1 MTSSVGY
8 ASSSHFGVHFGLGAA
23 KQVDRI
29 EIRWPSGVEQVLRG
43 VHANQVL
50 QVTEPAK

>member
-29 EIRWPSGVEQVLRG
+29 EIRWPSGIQQALRG
-43 VHANQVL
+43 VRANQIL
-50 QVTEPAK
+50 EVTEPAN